1 VNGVKVFF
9 EPNISI
15 RGDDATSLI
24 GRANLQLSNGR
35 QNALG
40 TDNGFFAWAVR
51 AGDVPEPSSI
61 GLAVLALLSLLLL
74 RKRS

>member
-1 VNGVKVFF
+1 MSADLPLSVRRSETNFAPSSSGAWLFMF
-9 EPNISI
+9 
-15 RGDDATSLI
+15 
-24 GRANLQLSNGR
+24 SNGR